1 VPSRPRRSHR
11 VPRPVGPGAGRVTRR
26 LAGRVALGAGAGATL
41 VAVSGFRPLTRRWPA
56 ALAASLLAALATE
69 IPRPTT
75 AAVLAIEA
83 EAARQGA
90 ARTPAGRLG
99 VALAAG
105 AVLALRV
112 LDARTRT
119 THRVLEHALR
129 DVLGPGCKRTRRR
142 PRPPLPWLGGLAAE
156 RWRVVR
162 ERNISYG
169 SDPVNVLDVWRR
181 PDLLPGAGAPV
192 LLQVHGGA
200 WSAGG
205 KEGDARPLLTHLA
218 DRGWVC
224 LAVDYRLGPGHRWPA
239 MIDDVRTALA
249 WTRENIR
256 AHGGDPDAIV
266 LSGGSAGAQLAA
278 LTALTDGSGVAA
290 VVVSYGI
297 YDLTTDDGSG
307 TLADLLERTMMPDR
321 GEVEVWRSASPTHR
335 VHSDAPPFLVL
346 HGSGDAVV
354 STHQSRAFVRALRA
368 VSGAPVAYAEL
379 PHAQHFFDALPTA
392 RTLQTVRAVEEFLD
406 VVVRGLRRP
415 ARGAGRG
422 Q

>member
-26 LAGRVALGAGAGATL
+26 LAGRVALGAGAGAAL

-205 KEGDARPLLTHLA
+205 KTARHTQP
-218 DRGWVC
+218 
-224 LAVDYRLGPGHRWPA
+224 
-239 MIDDVRTALA
+239 
-249 WTRENIR
+249 
-256 AHGGDPDAIV
+256 
-266 LSGGSAGAQLAA
+266 
-278 LTALTDGSGVAA
+278 
-290 VVVSYGI
+290 
-297 YDLTTDDGSG
+297 
-307 TLADLLERTMMPDR
+307 
-321 GEVEVWRSASPTHR
+321 RSARWVSSGRASP
-335 VHSDAPPFLVL
+335 S
-346 HGSGDAVV
+346 
-354 STHQSRAFVRALRA
+354 
-368 VSGAPVAYAEL
+368 
-379 PHAQHFFDALPTA
+379 A